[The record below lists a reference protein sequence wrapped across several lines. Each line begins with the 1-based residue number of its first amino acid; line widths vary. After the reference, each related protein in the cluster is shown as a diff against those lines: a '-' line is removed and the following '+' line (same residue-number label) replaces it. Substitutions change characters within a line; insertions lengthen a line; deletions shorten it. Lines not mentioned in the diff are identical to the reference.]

1 MYITRHMEKPVME
14 LNEQYPVLLL
24 TGPRQVGKTTM
35 LEHLIEVEGK
45 GRKKV
50 SLDDLTLRELAKTD
64 PKMFFQL
71 YQPPLLIDEVQYAP
85 ELFPYIKI
93 MVDERHQPGDFWLT
107 GSQLFKMMEGVQESL
122 AGRVALLHLSP
133 LSQSEIMKRPPEPPF
148 SLELPLLSERQ
159 NGRQMLNTPKVFQR
173 IHQGGM
179 PALVTGTYSN
189 ASIFYSSYID
199 TYMERDVRRLSND
212 IDSLKFLRFLRSVAA
227 RTSQQVN
234 YKGIADDAEIDQT
247 TAKNWLHVLEALG
260 IIFLLEPYSNNV
272 LKRTV
277 STPKLYFYDSGI
289 VCYLTRWS
297 SPETA
302 MEGAM
307 SGALLEN
314 YTVAEIIKT
323 YQNAGQEPFLYY
335 YRDKDAREI
344 DLILERDGKLFPIE
358 IKKMASPPKKLTK
371 VFDLID
377 PAHSDSFNAFAY
389 IRDDKDVMKLV
400 NNFIKNTTP
409 KGAQQ
414 NDPFWERSEIALD
427 TALILYLIHEAPPE
441 EQNFE
446 MLIYMMNFAEVR
458 EEDDQYR
465 SPLDM
470 LFRVLEEE
478 QPNHVAVK
486 QYKAF
491 KQAAGDIC
499 SK

>member
-24 TGPRQVGKTTM
+24 TGSRQVGKTTM
-35 LEHLIEVEGK
+35 LEHLIEVEGR

-159 NGRQMLNTPKVFQR
+159 NGRQMLNTPEVFQR

-377 PAHSDSFNAFAY
+377 
-389 IRDDKDVMKLV
+389 K
-400 NNFIKNTTP
+400 
-409 KGAQQ
+409 
-414 NDPFWERSEIALD
+414 
-427 TALILYLIHEAPPE
+427 
-441 EQNFE
+441 
-446 MLIYMMNFAEVR
+446 
-458 EEDDQYR
+458 
-465 SPLDM
+465 SPLQRGTGAILCMADQ
-470 LFRVLEEE
+470 LG
-478 QPNHVAVK
+478 
-486 QYKAF
+486 AF
-491 KQAAGDIC
+491 DQNNLIVPI
-499 SK
+499 SLI

>member
-1 MYITRHMEKPVME
+1 MYLTRHMEKPVME

-159 NGRQMLNTPKVFQR
+159 NGRQMLNTPEVFQR

-377 PAHSDSFNAFAY
+377 
-389 IRDDKDVMKLV
+389 K
-400 NNFIKNTTP
+400 
-409 KGAQQ
+409 
-414 NDPFWERSEIALD
+414 
-427 TALILYLIHEAPPE
+427 
-441 EQNFE
+441 
-446 MLIYMMNFAEVR
+446 
-458 EEDDQYR
+458 
-465 SPLDM
+465 SPLQRGTGAILCMADQ
-470 LFRVLEEE
+470 LG
-478 QPNHVAVK
+478 
-486 QYKAF
+486 AF
-491 KQAAGDIC
+491 DQNNLIVPI
-499 SK
+499 SLI

>member
-159 NGRQMLNTPKVFQR
+159 NGRQMLNTPEVFQR

-307 SGALLEN
+307 NGALLEN

-377 PAHSDSFNAFAY
+377 
-389 IRDDKDVMKLV
+389 K
-400 NNFIKNTTP
+400 
-409 KGAQQ
+409 
-414 NDPFWERSEIALD
+414 
-427 TALILYLIHEAPPE
+427 
-441 EQNFE
+441 
-446 MLIYMMNFAEVR
+446 
-458 EEDDQYR
+458 
-465 SPLDM
+465 SPLQRGTGAILCMADQ
-470 LFRVLEEE
+470 LG
-478 QPNHVAVK
+478 
-486 QYKAF
+486 AF
-491 KQAAGDIC
+491 DQNNLIVPI
-499 SK
+499 SLI

>member
-159 NGRQMLNTPKVFQR
+159 NGRQMLNTPEVFQH

-344 DLILERDGKLFPIE
+344 DLILEQDGKLFPVE

-377 PAHSDSFNAFAY
+377 
-389 IRDDKDVMKLV
+389 K
-400 NNFIKNTTP
+400 
-409 KGAQQ
+409 
-414 NDPFWERSEIALD
+414 
-427 TALILYLIHEAPPE
+427 
-441 EQNFE
+441 
-446 MLIYMMNFAEVR
+446 
-458 EEDDQYR
+458 
-465 SPLDM
+465 SPLQRGTGAILCMADQ
-470 LFRVLEEE
+470 LG
-478 QPNHVAVK
+478 
-486 QYKAF
+486 AF
-491 KQAAGDIC
+491 DQNNLIVPI
-499 SK
+499 SLI

>member
-50 SLDDLTLRELAKTD
+50 SLDDLTLQELAKTD

-148 SLELPLLSERQ
+148 SLELSLLSERQ
-159 NGRQMLNTPKVFQR
+159 NGRQMLNAPEVFQH

-377 PAHSDSFNAFAY
+377 
-389 IRDDKDVMKLV
+389 K
-400 NNFIKNTTP
+400 
-409 KGAQQ
+409 
-414 NDPFWERSEIALD
+414 
-427 TALILYLIHEAPPE
+427 
-441 EQNFE
+441 
-446 MLIYMMNFAEVR
+446 
-458 EEDDQYR
+458 
-465 SPLDM
+465 SPLQRGTGAILCMTDQ
-470 LFRVLEEE
+470 LS
-478 QPNHVAVK
+478 
-486 QYKAF
+486 AF
-491 KQAAGDIC
+491 DQNNLIVPI
-499 SK
+499 SLI

>member
-159 NGRQMLNTPKVFQR
+159 NGRQMLNTPEVFQR

-189 ASIFYSSYID
+189 ASIFYCSYID

-377 PAHSDSFNAFAY
+377 
-389 IRDDKDVMKLV
+389 K
-400 NNFIKNTTP
+400 
-409 KGAQQ
+409 
-414 NDPFWERSEIALD
+414 
-427 TALILYLIHEAPPE
+427 
-441 EQNFE
+441 
-446 MLIYMMNFAEVR
+446 
-458 EEDDQYR
+458 
-465 SPLDM
+465 SPLQRGTGAILCMADQ
-470 LFRVLEEE
+470 LG
-478 QPNHVAVK
+478 
-486 QYKAF
+486 AF
-491 KQAAGDIC
+491 DQNNLIVPI
-499 SK
+499 SLI

>member
-14 LNEQYPVLLL
+14 LNEQYPVLLR

-159 NGRQMLNTPKVFQR
+159 NGRQMLNTPEVFQR

-377 PAHSDSFNAFAY
+377 
-389 IRDDKDVMKLV
+389 K
-400 NNFIKNTTP
+400 
-409 KGAQQ
+409 
-414 NDPFWERSEIALD
+414 
-427 TALILYLIHEAPPE
+427 
-441 EQNFE
+441 
-446 MLIYMMNFAEVR
+446 
-458 EEDDQYR
+458 
-465 SPLDM
+465 SPLQRGTGAILCMADQ
-470 LFRVLEEE
+470 LG
-478 QPNHVAVK
+478 
-486 QYKAF
+486 AF
-491 KQAAGDIC
+491 DQNNLIVPI
-499 SK
+499 SLI

>member
-133 LSQSEIMKRPPEPPF
+133 LSQSEIMKRPPDPPF

-159 NGRQMLNTPKVFQR
+159 NGRQMLNTPEVFQH

-344 DLILERDGKLFPIE
+344 DLILEQDGKLFPIE

-377 PAHSDSFNAFAY
+377 
-389 IRDDKDVMKLV
+389 K
-400 NNFIKNTTP
+400 
-409 KGAQQ
+409 
-414 NDPFWERSEIALD
+414 
-427 TALILYLIHEAPPE
+427 
-441 EQNFE
+441 
-446 MLIYMMNFAEVR
+446 
-458 EEDDQYR
+458 
-465 SPLDM
+465 SPLQRGTGAILCMADQ
-470 LFRVLEEE
+470 LG
-478 QPNHVAVK
+478 
-486 QYKAF
+486 AF
-491 KQAAGDIC
+491 DQNNLIVPI
-499 SK
+499 SLI

>member
-159 NGRQMLNTPKVFQR
+159 NGRQMLNTPEVFQR

-212 IDSLKFLRFLRSVAA
+212 IDSLKLLRFLRSVAA

-377 PAHSDSFNAFAY
+377 
-389 IRDDKDVMKLV
+389 K
-400 NNFIKNTTP
+400 
-409 KGAQQ
+409 
-414 NDPFWERSEIALD
+414 
-427 TALILYLIHEAPPE
+427 
-441 EQNFE
+441 
-446 MLIYMMNFAEVR
+446 
-458 EEDDQYR
+458 
-465 SPLDM
+465 SPLQRGTGAILCMADQ
-470 LFRVLEEE
+470 LG
-478 QPNHVAVK
+478 
-486 QYKAF
+486 AF
-491 KQAAGDIC
+491 DQNNLIVPI
-499 SK
+499 SLI

>member
-107 GSQLFKMMEGVQESL
+107 GSQLFKMMGGVQESL

-159 NGRQMLNTPKVFQR
+159 NGRQMLNTPEVFQR

-377 PAHSDSFNAFAY
+377 
-389 IRDDKDVMKLV
+389 K
-400 NNFIKNTTP
+400 
-409 KGAQQ
+409 
-414 NDPFWERSEIALD
+414 
-427 TALILYLIHEAPPE
+427 
-441 EQNFE
+441 
-446 MLIYMMNFAEVR
+446 
-458 EEDDQYR
+458 
-465 SPLDM
+465 SPLQRGTGAILCMADQ
-470 LFRVLEEE
+470 LG
-478 QPNHVAVK
+478 
-486 QYKAF
+486 AF
-491 KQAAGDIC
+491 DQNNLIVPI
-499 SK
+499 SLI

>member
-307 SGALLEN
+307 SVALLEN

-377 PAHSDSFNAFAY
+377 
-389 IRDDKDVMKLV
+389 K
-400 NNFIKNTTP
+400 
-409 KGAQQ
+409 
-414 NDPFWERSEIALD
+414 
-427 TALILYLIHEAPPE
+427 
-441 EQNFE
+441 
-446 MLIYMMNFAEVR
+446 
-458 EEDDQYR
+458 
-465 SPLDM
+465 SPLQRGTGAILCMADQ
-470 LFRVLEEE
+470 LG
-478 QPNHVAVK
+478 
-486 QYKAF
+486 AF
-491 KQAAGDIC
+491 DQNNLIVPI
-499 SK
+499 SLI

>member
-50 SLDDLTLRELAKTD
+50 SLDDQTLRELAKTD

-148 SLELPLLSERQ
+148 SLELSLLSERQ

-377 PAHSDSFNAFAY
+377 
-389 IRDDKDVMKLV
+389 K
-400 NNFIKNTTP
+400 
-409 KGAQQ
+409 
-414 NDPFWERSEIALD
+414 
-427 TALILYLIHEAPPE
+427 
-441 EQNFE
+441 
-446 MLIYMMNFAEVR
+446 
-458 EEDDQYR
+458 
-465 SPLDM
+465 SPLQRGTGAILCMADQ
-470 LFRVLEEE
+470 LG
-478 QPNHVAVK
+478 
-486 QYKAF
+486 AF
-491 KQAAGDIC
+491 DQNNLIVPI
-499 SK
+499 SLI

>member
-159 NGRQMLNTPKVFQR
+159 NGRQMLTTPEVFQH

-377 PAHSDSFNAFAY
+377 
-389 IRDDKDVMKLV
+389 K
-400 NNFIKNTTP
+400 
-409 KGAQQ
+409 
-414 NDPFWERSEIALD
+414 
-427 TALILYLIHEAPPE
+427 
-441 EQNFE
+441 
-446 MLIYMMNFAEVR
+446 
-458 EEDDQYR
+458 
-465 SPLDM
+465 SPLQRGTGAILCMADQ
-470 LFRVLEEE
+470 LG
-478 QPNHVAVK
+478 
-486 QYKAF
+486 AF
-491 KQAAGDIC
+491 DQNNLIVPI
-499 SK
+499 SLI

>member
-159 NGRQMLNTPKVFQR
+159 NGRQMLNTPEVFQR

-371 VFDLID
+371 VFDLI
-377 PAHSDSFNAFAY
+377 N
-389 IRDDKDVMKLV
+389 K
-400 NNFIKNTTP
+400 
-409 KGAQQ
+409 
-414 NDPFWERSEIALD
+414 
-427 TALILYLIHEAPPE
+427 
-441 EQNFE
+441 
-446 MLIYMMNFAEVR
+446 
-458 EEDDQYR
+458 
-465 SPLDM
+465 SPLQRGTGAILCMADQ
-470 LFRVLEEE
+470 LG
-478 QPNHVAVK
+478 
-486 QYKAF
+486 AF
-491 KQAAGDIC
+491 DQNNLIVPI
-499 SK
+499 SLI

>member
-122 AGRVALLHLSP
+122 AGRGALLHLSP

-148 SLELPLLSERQ
+148 SLELSLLSERQ
-159 NGRQMLNTPKVFQR
+159 NGRQMLNTPEVFQH

-377 PAHSDSFNAFAY
+377 
-389 IRDDKDVMKLV
+389 K
-400 NNFIKNTTP
+400 
-409 KGAQQ
+409 
-414 NDPFWERSEIALD
+414 
-427 TALILYLIHEAPPE
+427 
-441 EQNFE
+441 
-446 MLIYMMNFAEVR
+446 
-458 EEDDQYR
+458 
-465 SPLDM
+465 SPLQRGTGAILCMADQ
-470 LFRVLEEE
+470 LG
-478 QPNHVAVK
+478 
-486 QYKAF
+486 AF
-491 KQAAGDIC
+491 DQNNLIVPI
-499 SK
+499 SLI

>member
-133 LSQSEIMKRPPEPPF
+133 LSQSEIMKRAPEPPF

-159 NGRQMLNTPKVFQR
+159 NGRQMLNTPEVFQR

-377 PAHSDSFNAFAY
+377 
-389 IRDDKDVMKLV
+389 K
-400 NNFIKNTTP
+400 
-409 KGAQQ
+409 
-414 NDPFWERSEIALD
+414 
-427 TALILYLIHEAPPE
+427 
-441 EQNFE
+441 
-446 MLIYMMNFAEVR
+446 
-458 EEDDQYR
+458 
-465 SPLDM
+465 SPLQRGTGAILCMADQ
-470 LFRVLEEE
+470 LG
-478 QPNHVAVK
+478 
-486 QYKAF
+486 AF
-491 KQAAGDIC
+491 DQNNLIVPI
-499 SK
+499 SLI

>member
-159 NGRQMLNTPKVFQR
+159 NGRQMLNTPEVFQH

-247 TAKNWLHVLEALG
+247 TAKNWLHVLEALE

-344 DLILERDGKLFPIE
+344 DLILEQDGKLFPIE

-377 PAHSDSFNAFAY
+377 
-389 IRDDKDVMKLV
+389 K
-400 NNFIKNTTP
+400 
-409 KGAQQ
+409 
-414 NDPFWERSEIALD
+414 
-427 TALILYLIHEAPPE
+427 
-441 EQNFE
+441 
-446 MLIYMMNFAEVR
+446 
-458 EEDDQYR
+458 
-465 SPLDM
+465 SPLQRGTGAILCMADQ
-470 LFRVLEEE
+470 LG
-478 QPNHVAVK
+478 
-486 QYKAF
+486 AF
-491 KQAAGDIC
+491 DQNNLIVPI
-499 SK
+499 SLI

>member
-35 LEHLIEVEGK
+35 LEHLIEVEGR

-85 ELFPYIKI
+85 ELFPYFKI

-159 NGRQMLNTPKVFQR
+159 NGRQMLNTPEVFQR

-377 PAHSDSFNAFAY
+377 
-389 IRDDKDVMKLV
+389 K
-400 NNFIKNTTP
+400 
-409 KGAQQ
+409 
-414 NDPFWERSEIALD
+414 
-427 TALILYLIHEAPPE
+427 
-441 EQNFE
+441 
-446 MLIYMMNFAEVR
+446 
-458 EEDDQYR
+458 
-465 SPLDM
+465 SPLQRGTGAILCMADQ
-470 LFRVLEEE
+470 LG
-478 QPNHVAVK
+478 
-486 QYKAF
+486 AF
-491 KQAAGDIC
+491 DQNNLIVPI
-499 SK
+499 SLI

>member
-93 MVDERHQPGDFWLT
+93 MVAERHQPGEFWLT
-107 GSQLFKMMEGVQESL
+107 GSQLFKMMVGVQESL

-159 NGRQMLNTPKVFQR
+159 NGRQMLNTPEVFQR

-377 PAHSDSFNAFAY
+377 
-389 IRDDKDVMKLV
+389 K
-400 NNFIKNTTP
+400 
-409 KGAQQ
+409 
-414 NDPFWERSEIALD
+414 
-427 TALILYLIHEAPPE
+427 
-441 EQNFE
+441 
-446 MLIYMMNFAEVR
+446 
-458 EEDDQYR
+458 
-465 SPLDM
+465 SPLQRGTGAILCMADQ
-470 LFRVLEEE
+470 LG
-478 QPNHVAVK
+478 
-486 QYKAF
+486 AF
-491 KQAAGDIC
+491 DQNNLIVPI
-499 SK
+499 SLI

>member
-159 NGRQMLNTPKVFQR
+159 NGRQMLNTPEVFQR

-377 PAHSDSFNAFAY
+377 
-389 IRDDKDVMKLV
+389 K
-400 NNFIKNTTP
+400 
-409 KGAQQ
+409 
-414 NDPFWERSEIALD
+414 
-427 TALILYLIHEAPPE
+427 
-441 EQNFE
+441 
-446 MLIYMMNFAEVR
+446 
-458 EEDDQYR
+458 
-465 SPLDM
+465 SPLQRGTGAILCMADQ
-470 LFRVLEEE
+470 LG
-478 QPNHVAVK
+478 
-486 QYKAF
+486 AF
-491 KQAAGDIC
+491 DQSNLIVPI
-499 SK
+499 SLI

>member
-35 LEHLIEVEGK
+35 LEHLIEVDGK

-107 GSQLFKMMEGVQESL
+107 GSQLFKMMKGVQESL

-159 NGRQMLNTPKVFQR
+159 NGRQMLNTPEVFQR

-377 PAHSDSFNAFAY
+377 
-389 IRDDKDVMKLV
+389 K
-400 NNFIKNTTP
+400 
-409 KGAQQ
+409 
-414 NDPFWERSEIALD
+414 
-427 TALILYLIHEAPPE
+427 
-441 EQNFE
+441 
-446 MLIYMMNFAEVR
+446 
-458 EEDDQYR
+458 
-465 SPLDM
+465 SPLQRGTGAILCMADQ
-470 LFRVLEEE
+470 LG
-478 QPNHVAVK
+478 
-486 QYKAF
+486 AF
-491 KQAAGDIC
+491 DQNNLIVPI
-499 SK
+499 SLI

>member
-107 GSQLFKMMEGVQESL
+107 GSQLLKMMKGVQESL

-159 NGRQMLNTPKVFQR
+159 NGRQMLNTPEVFQR

-377 PAHSDSFNAFAY
+377 
-389 IRDDKDVMKLV
+389 K
-400 NNFIKNTTP
+400 
-409 KGAQQ
+409 
-414 NDPFWERSEIALD
+414 
-427 TALILYLIHEAPPE
+427 
-441 EQNFE
+441 
-446 MLIYMMNFAEVR
+446 
-458 EEDDQYR
+458 
-465 SPLDM
+465 SPLQRGTGAILCMADQ
-470 LFRVLEEE
+470 LG
-478 QPNHVAVK
+478 
-486 QYKAF
+486 AF
-491 KQAAGDIC
+491 DQNNLIVPI
-499 SK
+499 SLI

>member
-159 NGRQMLNTPKVFQR
+159 NGRQMLNTPEVFQR

-297 SPETA
+297 SPETV

-335 YRDKDAREI
+335 YRDKDVREI

-377 PAHSDSFNAFAY
+377 
-389 IRDDKDVMKLV
+389 K
-400 NNFIKNTTP
+400 
-409 KGAQQ
+409 
-414 NDPFWERSEIALD
+414 
-427 TALILYLIHEAPPE
+427 
-441 EQNFE
+441 
-446 MLIYMMNFAEVR
+446 
-458 EEDDQYR
+458 
-465 SPLDM
+465 SPLQRGTGAILCMADQ
-470 LFRVLEEE
+470 LG
-478 QPNHVAVK
+478 
-486 QYKAF
+486 AF
-491 KQAAGDIC
+491 DQNNLIVPI
-499 SK
+499 SLI

>member
-1 MYITRHMEKPVME
+1 ME

-107 GSQLFKMMEGVQESL
+107 GYQLFKMMEGVQESL

-159 NGRQMLNTPKVFQR
+159 NGRQMLNTPEVFQR

-377 PAHSDSFNAFAY
+377 
-389 IRDDKDVMKLV
+389 K
-400 NNFIKNTTP
+400 
-409 KGAQQ
+409 
-414 NDPFWERSEIALD
+414 
-427 TALILYLIHEAPPE
+427 
-441 EQNFE
+441 
-446 MLIYMMNFAEVR
+446 
-458 EEDDQYR
+458 
-465 SPLDM
+465 SPLQRGTGAILCMADQ
-470 LFRVLEEE
+470 LG
-478 QPNHVAVK
+478 
-486 QYKAF
+486 AF
-491 KQAAGDIC
+491 DQNNLIVPI
-499 SK
+499 SLI

>member
-85 ELFPYIKI
+85 ELFQYIKI

-159 NGRQMLNTPKVFQR
+159 NGRQMLNTPEVFQH

-377 PAHSDSFNAFAY
+377 
-389 IRDDKDVMKLV
+389 K
-400 NNFIKNTTP
+400 
-409 KGAQQ
+409 
-414 NDPFWERSEIALD
+414 
-427 TALILYLIHEAPPE
+427 
-441 EQNFE
+441 
-446 MLIYMMNFAEVR
+446 
-458 EEDDQYR
+458 
-465 SPLDM
+465 SPLQRGTGAILCMADQ
-470 LFRVLEEE
+470 LG
-478 QPNHVAVK
+478 
-486 QYKAF
+486 AF
-491 KQAAGDIC
+491 DQNNLIVPI
-499 SK
+499 SLI

>member
-50 SLDDLTLRELAKTD
+50 SLDDLTLQELAKTD

-159 NGRQMLNTPKVFQR
+159 NGRQMLNTPEVFQR

-260 IIFLLEPYSNNV
+260 IIFLLEPYSNTV

-377 PAHSDSFNAFAY
+377 
-389 IRDDKDVMKLV
+389 K
-400 NNFIKNTTP
+400 
-409 KGAQQ
+409 
-414 NDPFWERSEIALD
+414 
-427 TALILYLIHEAPPE
+427 
-441 EQNFE
+441 
-446 MLIYMMNFAEVR
+446 
-458 EEDDQYR
+458 
-465 SPLDM
+465 SPLQRGTGAILCMADQ
-470 LFRVLEEE
+470 LG
-478 QPNHVAVK
+478 
-486 QYKAF
+486 AF
-491 KQAAGDIC
+491 DQNNLIVPI
-499 SK
+499 SLI

>member
-50 SLDDLTLRELAKTD
+50 SLDDLTLRDLAKTD

-159 NGRQMLNTPKVFQR
+159 NGRQMLNTPEAFQR

-212 IDSLKFLRFLRSVAA
+212 LDSLKVLRFLRSVAA

-377 PAHSDSFNAFAY
+377 
-389 IRDDKDVMKLV
+389 K
-400 NNFIKNTTP
+400 
-409 KGAQQ
+409 
-414 NDPFWERSEIALD
+414 
-427 TALILYLIHEAPPE
+427 
-441 EQNFE
+441 
-446 MLIYMMNFAEVR
+446 
-458 EEDDQYR
+458 
-465 SPLDM
+465 SPLQRGTGAILCMADQ
-470 LFRVLEEE
+470 LG
-478 QPNHVAVK
+478 
-486 QYKAF
+486 AF
-491 KQAAGDIC
+491 DQNNLIVPI
-499 SK
+499 SLI

>member
-148 SLELPLLSERQ
+148 SLELSLLSERQ
-159 NGRQMLNTPKVFQR
+159 NGRQMLNTPEVFQH

-189 ASIFYSSYID
+189 APIFYSSYID

-371 VFDLID
+371 VFNLID
-377 PAHSDSFNAFAY
+377 
-389 IRDDKDVMKLV
+389 K
-400 NNFIKNTTP
+400 
-409 KGAQQ
+409 
-414 NDPFWERSEIALD
+414 
-427 TALILYLIHEAPPE
+427 
-441 EQNFE
+441 
-446 MLIYMMNFAEVR
+446 
-458 EEDDQYR
+458 
-465 SPLDM
+465 SPLQRGTGAILCMADQ
-470 LFRVLEEE
+470 LG
-478 QPNHVAVK
+478 
-486 QYKAF
+486 AF
-491 KQAAGDIC
+491 DQNNLIVPI
-499 SK
+499 SLI

>member
-159 NGRQMLNTPKVFQR
+159 NGRQMLNSPEVFQH

-344 DLILERDGKLFPIE
+344 DLILEQDGKLFPIE

-377 PAHSDSFNAFAY
+377 
-389 IRDDKDVMKLV
+389 K
-400 NNFIKNTTP
+400 
-409 KGAQQ
+409 
-414 NDPFWERSEIALD
+414 
-427 TALILYLIHEAPPE
+427 
-441 EQNFE
+441 
-446 MLIYMMNFAEVR
+446 
-458 EEDDQYR
+458 
-465 SPLDM
+465 SPLQRGTGAILCMADQ
-470 LFRVLEEE
+470 LG
-478 QPNHVAVK
+478 
-486 QYKAF
+486 AF
-491 KQAAGDIC
+491 DQNNLIVPI
-499 SK
+499 SLI

>member
-212 IDSLKFLRFLRSVAA
+212 IDNLKFLRFLRSVAA

-377 PAHSDSFNAFAY
+377 
-389 IRDDKDVMKLV
+389 K
-400 NNFIKNTTP
+400 
-409 KGAQQ
+409 
-414 NDPFWERSEIALD
+414 
-427 TALILYLIHEAPPE
+427 
-441 EQNFE
+441 
-446 MLIYMMNFAEVR
+446 
-458 EEDDQYR
+458 
-465 SPLDM
+465 SPLQRGTGAILCMADQ
-470 LFRVLEEE
+470 LG
-478 QPNHVAVK
+478 
-486 QYKAF
+486 AF
-491 KQAAGDIC
+491 DQNNLIVPI
-499 SK
+499 SLI

>member
-14 LNEQYPVLLL
+14 LLL

-159 NGRQMLNTPKVFQR
+159 NGRQMLNTPEVFQR

-377 PAHSDSFNAFAY
+377 
-389 IRDDKDVMKLV
+389 K
-400 NNFIKNTTP
+400 
-409 KGAQQ
+409 
-414 NDPFWERSEIALD
+414 
-427 TALILYLIHEAPPE
+427 
-441 EQNFE
+441 
-446 MLIYMMNFAEVR
+446 
-458 EEDDQYR
+458 
-465 SPLDM
+465 SPLQRGTGAILCMADQ
-470 LFRVLEEE
+470 LG
-478 QPNHVAVK
+478 
-486 QYKAF
+486 AF
-491 KQAAGDIC
+491 DQNNLIVPI
-499 SK
+499 SLI